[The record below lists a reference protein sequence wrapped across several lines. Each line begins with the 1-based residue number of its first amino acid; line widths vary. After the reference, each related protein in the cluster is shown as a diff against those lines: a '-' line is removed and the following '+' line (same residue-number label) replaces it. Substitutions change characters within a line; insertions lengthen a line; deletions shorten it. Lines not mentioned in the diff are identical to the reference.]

1 VIVTF
6 DDLFADIKGIIPIVD
21 DSPIVLAK
29 LSDDLAGQY
38 GLITAASGEEI
49 VKILKAL
56 PTPVGA
62 FSFLLNSASPP
73 SPRKSPQDRTWAG
86 LFDCLSTKPANGY
99 ISTTTTKN
107 TQFYVQKGGP
117 P

>member
-6 DDLFADIKGIIPIVD
+6 DDLFADIKSIIPIVD

-38 GLITAASGEEI
+38 GLITAESGEEI

-62 FSFLLNSASPP
+62 FPFPQPGLLFILSHCFKGSRFTQMHNS
-73 SPRKSPQDRTWAG
+73 
-86 LFDCLSTKPANGY
+86 Y
-99 ISTTTTKN
+99 
-107 TQFYVQKGGP
+107 
-117 P
+117 